1 MDKIIEIAFGFS
13 MLGFV
18 IGSMVTL
25 GLGLT
30 ITQIIAPYKKIK
42 IVLLALIANFI
53 LVPIFAFFLV
63 QWLPMPEGVRIGLI
77 LLSLSGGAPFIPLIV
92 AVAKGDVGG
101 SVGLMVLLLLV
112 TILFMPFAVP
122 FLLPGTLLS
131 ALDIAKVLVTIM
143 LIPLIIA
150 LCLNAYLPNAASRL
164 QSYTRK
170 ITGLSVFVLI
180 VSVIYLYTD
189 VIVSHVDILAVLV
202 LFFLGAAII
211 GAFMGGRSNSARV
224 SLVVGTGLRNPP
236 VAILVASQSFSTEPM
251 AAIVPLL
258 LAIVAVL
265 MLLPWAKV
273 VSRSV

>member
-150 LCLNAYLPNAASRL
+150 LCLNAYLPNAANCL